1 MLRIHFD
8 ATLIFMTFM
17 HNIYKICETFP
28 PFIRI
33 VCCSPIVSKVKQKT
47 LGFFFFF
54 KIPRKLEFLR
64 FHAKWTKNLW
74 RMFIESVRDM
84 FGSNLLN
91 VKKRVKYFILR
102 VVSSRK
108 VFQHISIYFNN
119 NNIIIIIFRK
129 NDCSCKFDSYSWFF
143 SNFTI
148 EQETKRINN
157 KISNNHFYHNAIIF
171 KIFSKHFWSMLYIN
185 FYRFSFYCWYCSEVF
200 IPDLYVSSLEIL
212 SRYFFQFSRI

>member
-1 MLRIHFD
+1 MKL
-8 ATLIFMTFM
+8 
-17 HNIYKICETFP
+17 FP
-28 PFIRI
+28 LFIRI

>member
-1 MLRIHFD
+1 MW
-8 ATLIFMTFM
+8 
-17 HNIYKICETFP
+17 NFP
-28 PFIRI
+28 PFHPYSVFANSFESEAKNARF
-33 VCCSPIVSKVKQKT
+33 
-47 LGFFFFF
+47 LFFFFSKF
-54 KIPRKLEFLR
+54 QENWSFWDSMPSERKIWR
-64 FHAKWTKNLW
+64 LW
-74 RMFIESVRDM
+74 RMLIESVRDM